1 MSVISDNIESHDAP
15 KGKKKVG
22 FFRKISEWLQGSIR
36 RKLTIFVVLL
46 AVLLVALVW
55 IFATKLMEPMY
66 ISYVR
71 KDLES
76 IMYSVNDVL
85 VQAQEEGIT
94 VAEYDETSKRYL
106 FNKEAL
112 EMLQTAT
119 NDGKIKLGE
128 ASIDISGKDLKYI
141 AGAGLTFPSDAAL
154 HSQSQQYDGVS
165 SSAEV
170 DGPLVTTVRIL
181 VQQNGYFYKTLSS
194 GKMFVGMNTSVDG
207 CIVIVSTNIEKIQQ
221 SVNVLKRLMV
231 PILFILLIVSI
242 AAAWFFSRWFTKPLS
257 QLSMATKEM
266 AKGNYD
272 TTVNDKGQDEI
283 AQLAHDFNTMT
294 LEVKRSAELQRD
306 LIANVSH
313 DLRTPLTII
322 KGYAETVRDLT
333 GDDPKKREEQ
343 LSVIINETDRLS
355 GLVNSVM
362 ELSRM
367 SSGHEKPVPVCFDLA
382 DLCDEVS
389 FRYNEI
395 CRQSGYSFH
404 FERENDCETYADPA
418 LIERALHNYLGNAI
432 KHVGEDG
439 FIGLRVFKTDHNTIR
454 VEVSDHGPGV
464 PEQDLPHL
472 FDKYYRSRADEGK
485 QGTGLGLSIAKAIFE
500 VNHCTFGAISEPGQG
515 ACFWFEAPAASE
527 SEKL

>member
-1 MSVISDNIESHDAP
+1 MSVVSENMENQKLP
-15 KGKKKVG
+15 NEKKQVGFLKKV
-22 FFRKISEWLQGSIR
+22 SDWLQGSIR

-46 AVLLVALVW
+46 ALLLVCLVW
-55 IFATKLMEPMY
+55 LFATKLMEPMY

-85 VQAQEEGIT
+85 VEAQNEGIT
-94 VAEYDETSKRYL
+94 VAEYDENTDSYL
-106 FNKEAL
+106 MNKQAL
-112 EMLQTAT
+112 EMLQEAKD
-119 NDGKIKLGE
+119 NGKINPGE
-128 ASIDISGKDLKYI
+128 ASIDISGKNLKYM
-141 AGAGLTFPSDAAL
+141 ADLTSPNGSAMY
-154 HSQSQQYDGVS
+154 SQSQQYGGSYS
-165 SSAEV
+165 SVEV
-170 DGPLVTTVRIL
+170 NGPLVTTVRIL
-181 VQQNGYFYKTLSS
+181 AQQNGYFYKPLSS
-194 GKMFVGMNTSVDG
+194 GKMLVGMSTNVDG
-207 CIVIVSTNIEKIQQ
+207 CIIIVSTNIEKIQQ
-221 SVNVLKRLMV
+221 SVNVLKQLLI

-242 AAAWFFSRWFTKPLS
+242 GAAWLFSRWFTKPLS
-257 QLSMATKEM
+257 QLSEATKEM

-272 TTVNDKGQDEI
+272 ITVNDKGQDEI

-294 LEVKRSAELQRD
+294 TEVNRSAELQRD

-404 FERENDCETYADPA
+404 FESESDCETYADPA

-439 FIGLRVFKTDHNTIR
+439 YIGLKVFKTNHDTIR

-500 VNHCTFGAISEPGQG
+500 VNHCEYGAQSEIGKG
-515 ACFWFEAPAASE
+515 ACFWFEAPVASK
-527 SEKL
+527 SE

>member
-1 MSVISDNIESHDAP
+1 MSDFSDKKESQIVL
-15 KGKKKVG
+15 KTKRKNGFFKKV
-22 FFRKISEWLQGSIR
+22 SDWLQGSIR

-46 AVLLVALVW
+46 AFFLVGLVW
-55 IFATKLMEPMY
+55 VFATKLMEPMY

-71 KDLES
+71 NDLETV
-76 IMYSVNDVL
+76 MYGVNTVL
-85 VQAQEEGIT
+85 TQAQDQGMT
-94 VAEYDETSKRYL
+94 VVSYDEAANRYTI
-106 FNKEAL
+106 NAEVL
-112 EMLQTAT
+112 EMLQTAK
-119 NDGKIKLGE
+119 NEGKIEQGE
-128 ASIDISGKDLKYI
+128 ASIDIAGKDLKYI
-141 AGAGLTFPSDAAL
+141 AGSPSPNGWVL
-154 HSQSQQYDGVS
+154 HSQAQQYGGFSSGVEFDG
-165 SSAEV
+165 A
-170 DGPLVTTVRIL
+170 LVTTVRIL

-194 GKMFVGMNTSVDG
+194 GKMLVGMTTNVDG
-207 CIVIVSTNIEKIQQ
+207 CTIIVSTNIEKIQQ
-221 SVNVLKRLMV
+221 SVNVLKRLMI
-231 PILFILLIVSI
+231 PILFILLIVSVV
-242 AAAWFFSRWFTKPLS
+242 AAWFFSRWFTKPLS
-257 QLSMATKEM
+257 QLSAATKEM
-266 AKGNYD
+266 ANGNYD
-272 TTVNDKGQDEI
+272 ITVKEVGDDEI
-283 AQLAHDFNTMT
+283 AQLAHDFNTMAV
-294 LEVKRSAELQRD
+294 EVNRSAELQRD

-333 GDDPKKREEQ
+333 GDDPQKREEQ

-395 CRQSGYSFH
+395 CRQSGYNFH

-418 LIERALHNYLGNAI
+418 LMERALHNYLGNAI

-439 FIGLRVFKTDHNTIR
+439 YIGLKVSKTDRNTIR
-454 VEVSDHGPGV
+454 VEVNDHGPGV
-464 PEQDLPHL
+464 PAQDLPYL

-500 VNHCTFGAISEPGQG
+500 ANKCQFGIESEVGKG

-527 SEKL
+527 AAKMV